1 MKVYMRVT
9 DDEYE
14 LPVAIADTQTELARM
29 LGVNANTVI
38 SALSKVRRTGSK
50 SVYKEVQI
58 DDEMD
63 QSY

>member
-14 LPVAIADTQTELARM
+14 LPVAIADTQADLARM
-29 LGVNANTVI
+29 VGVGTNTVC
-38 SALSKVRRTGSK
+38 SALYKVRKWGQR
-50 SVYKEVQI
+50 SVYKEVEI

-63 QSY
+63 QNY